1 MNKKVEID
9 RDQLDIMHAVAD
21 GAKAM
26 ASSPTVEP
34 DQSDDENIKDIL
46 KDLEKEEMRSPQFL
60 NGVLISN
67 NTYYRLLKVLEHAN
81 EDIKRGKRWEA
92 IAMTGNICK
101 RVPKNVFVV
110 GKPGPN
116 PTSTALY
123 KWRVPLNTTGM
134 VPSETAPVTVAFSKK

>member
-92 IAMTGNICK
+92 IAMTGVNSGQAMVNGIL
-101 RVPKNVFVV
+101 NSLI
-110 GKPGPN
+110 GK
-116 PTSTALY
+116 TTD
-123 KWRVPLNTTGM
+123 RLNDDL
-134 VPSETAPVTVAFSKK
+134 VDQYNK